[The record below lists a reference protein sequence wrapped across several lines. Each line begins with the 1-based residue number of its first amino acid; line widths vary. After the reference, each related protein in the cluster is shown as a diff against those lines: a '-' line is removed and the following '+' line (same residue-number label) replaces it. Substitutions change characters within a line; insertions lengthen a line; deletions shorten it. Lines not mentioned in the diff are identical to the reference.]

1 MVRSRLSATTV
12 VTDEEID
19 EAIAKLKASVG
30 QTEAL
35 LSEILIPVDSP
46 DQEEP
51 QRQTALK
58 IIEQLHKGASFP
70 ALARQFTSATTAA
83 SGGAMGWVTRGILP
97 EGCEAVASKRH
108 EGT

>member
-30 QTEAL
+30 QTEDL

-58 IIEQLHKGASFP
+58 NIEQLHKGASFP
-70 ALARQFTSATTAA
+70 ALARQFSRSEEHTSELQ
-83 SGGAMGWVTRGILP
+83 SLMRISY
-97 EGCEAVASKRH
+97 AVFCLTKK
-108 EGT
+108 